1 MRLIVADDSAFVR
14 NIIQK
19 SLSTSFPDAEI
30 ILCSNGKEALEAYVA
45 GPSDW
50 VITDLLMPEMTG
62 QELISK
68 LCEVNEKP
76 KVIVISADVQ
86 KGTKDELDALGV
98 RDFINKPLNADK
110 LETLKTAILGS

>member
-14 NIIQK
+14 NIIHK
-19 SLSTSFPDAEI
+19 SLSASFPEAEI
-30 ILCSNGKEALEAYVA
+30 TLCSNGKEALEAYVSA
-45 GPSDW
+45 PSDW

-68 LCEVNEKP
+68 LFEDNEQP

-98 RDFINKPLNADK
+98 QNFINKPLNAEK
-110 LETLKTAILGS
+110 LEALKSVILGN

>member
-19 SLSTSFPDAEI
+19 SLSTSLPEAEI
-30 ILCSNGKEALEAYVA
+30 VLCTNGKEALDAYVA
-45 GPSDW
+45 NPSDW
-50 VITDLLMPEMTG
+50 VVTDLLMPEMTG

-68 LCEVNEKP
+68 LYEITESP

-86 KGTKDELDALGV
+86 KGTKDELDTLGV
-98 RDFINKPLNADK
+98 QNFINKPLNADK
-110 LETLKTAILGS
+110 LEALKTVIIGS

>member
-19 SLSTSFPDAEI
+19 SLSASLPEAEI
-30 ILCSNGKEALEAYVA
+30 ILCANGKEAIEAYVA
-45 GPSDW
+45 TPTDW

-68 LCEVNEKP
+68 LCEVTEKP

-86 KGTKDELDALGV
+86 KGTRDELDELGV
-98 RDFINKPLNADK
+98 QNFINKPLNADK
-110 LETLKTAILGS
+110 LEALKTVIIGN